1 MPPPRIDAP
10 SPYEKEAL
18 RHLRTVDPV
27 LARIIADV
35 GPYRAARRPERF
47 QALVRAIVFQ
57 QLAGAAAQTIYQ
69 RFVASFG
76 NSRFPTPEAVFNAP
90 EAQLRA
96 AGLSRQKASYLKDL
110 ASHVIEG
117 TINFRRVRSMDDE
130 EIITELTKVRGIG
143 RWTAEMFLM
152 FNLGRPDVLPVDDLG
167 FQNAVKRSYRLRKHP
182 SAKQLRRLGEK
193 WRPFRSVAVWYLWQS
208 LRLTLLDAKPARTSK
223 RRAS

>member
-1 MPPPRIDAP
+1 MPPSRTDAP

-18 RHLRTVDPV
+18 RHLRKVDPV
-27 LARIIADV
+27 LARFITDV
-35 GPYRAARRPERF
+35 GPYRVARRPERF

-69 RFVASFG
+69 RFVTSFG

-96 AGLSRQKASYLKDL
+96 AGLSRQKASYIKDL
-110 ASHVIEG
+110 SNHVIEG
-117 TINFRRVRSMDDE
+117 TINFRRIRSMDDE
-130 EIITELTKVRGIG
+130 EVITELTKVKGIG

-167 FQNAVKRSYRLRKHP
+167 FQNAVKRAYRLRKHP
-182 SAKQLRRLGEK
+182 NAKQLRRLGEK

-208 LRLTLLDAKPARTSK
+208 LRLTLPDARPARTSK
-223 RRAS
+223 RAAN